1 MESMLQTAGSLLLEA
16 LPTFIIV
23 ILLHFYLKATLF
35 QPVDKVL
42 NERHAATEGARAK
55 ATEALRSAEV
65 KVAEYETKLR
75 EARGEIYR
83 DQENWRK
90 KLIEEQN
97 NSLATARED
106 NMRAI
111 AEAKR
116 NIEAETAAARLTLAA
131 DAEALSEQII
141 ATVLKGSRN

>member
-1 MESMLQTAGSLLLEA
+1 MLQTAGSLLIEA

-35 QPVDKVL
+35 KPVDRVL
-42 NERHAATEGARAK
+42 SERHAATEGARLNAS
-55 ATEALRSAEV
+55 EALRSAEL

-83 DQENWRK
+83 EQETWRK
-90 KLIEEQN
+90 QLIEEQN
-97 NSLATARED
+97 VSLATAREE
-106 NMRAI
+106 NMKAI

-116 NIEAETAAARLTLAA
+116 NIEAETAAARAVLASQA
-131 DAEALSEQII
+131 DSLSEQIV